1 MVDHI
6 WYGRRCYPNVNL
18 QLCLATDN
26 CLTNILIS
34 SNGLLQRLKF
44 LLFLNYG
51 QSARDKMYNQLEKKQ
66 KQKQNNNLEVWGIAQ
81 EYFDVIGKGRK
92 SALNILRLN

>member
-1 MVDHI
+1 
-6 WYGRRCYPNVNL
+6 
-18 QLCLATDN
+18 
-26 CLTNILIS
+26 
-34 SNGLLQRLKF
+34 
-44 LLFLNYG
+44 
-51 QSARDKMYNQLEKKQ
+51 MYKQLEKKQ